1 MKILCIYHYGGKPD
15 TLNTISFCC
24 DKMQEEIITHHE
36 IKVTT
41 NGYILLGNR
50 RSIKYC
56 PYCGKLIIRNSIKAK
71 NYDECEKKS
80 ISFIGTGNI

>member
-1 MKILCIYHYGGKPD
+1 MKLLCTYYYGGKPD

-24 DKMQEEIITHHE
+24 TDIQEEIITYHE

-41 NGYILLGNR
+41 NGYIILGNR

-56 PYCGKLIIRNSIKAK
+56 PYCGKLIIRASIKAE
-71 NYDECEKKS
+71 NYNECEKEYEKH
-80 ISFIGTGNI
+80 IGSGHI